1 MLKMIWTSL
10 DICDWVMTDE
20 YLADFE
26 GVLRVEGVI
35 DGS

>member
-1 MLKMIWTSL
+1 MIWTSL
-10 DICDWVMTDE
+10 DSWDWVMTDE
-20 YLADFE
+20 YLTDFE